1 MARINNKGEY
11 PDDLV
16 ITGRESL
23 IGSDIDGETENYPID
38 LIKDYISQNTDNI
51 EVNNI
56 IQPFYTIIAEGD
68 TILDAVEAVNN
79 SAMFTITGNQVVY
92 FRIPRVKEGENV
104 GGGGSNIATPNTNTL
119 IFDYYWLQ
127 RSGKGTY
134 GIGGS
139 KTVNVSNLLLF
150 KTSEAYSLP
159 PSENG
164 LPPRVIRLVTDNINT
179 PPENILNNYPT
190 NFTITNDEDV
200 YFEIRE
206 VETEGVSGTPPV
218 YTGEMKVYRFVGD
231 AGIYGLTGDDD
242 AVSSD
247 FVAYSINNT
256 GVTRNDFLSLI
267 DVEDT
272 TYSGKLGY
280 APIVSID
287 NAGSIEPKL
296 KLKKIPQFE
305 DIFSGSTVLV
315 GGVTHITGLT
325 YRVWATSYIINN
337 VHYGLPVSKT
347 VTLEDGGVDPRF
359 DVFAIRYEPTS
370 SITAPEI
377 VVIEGTPSSTPVKP
391 TVDLSKEVEVS
402 FKLLLAG
409 ETSDPNVNIEL
420 VFNENTGESTE
431 WNNIFLLSG
440 GDLTDTDDPY
450 IGSSCFSVSQSSIDS
465 AIDKRVSWKNNSDIN
480 FSGSKELTFA
490 LKTDSSWTKYSNLS
504 IKLIDSNSSKYRILN
519 LNPSIISKY
528 GFDHTESGWR
538 LLSIKLSDFIALDLS
553 QTTFDTIEF
562 TLNKLPDVSIDW
574 INFQGGL
581 PETNDKKPVTEIE
594 SGDNIDLEKTGGKV
608 IISTESKLISV
619 LGGTGVIIDNTDPR
633 KPVIN
638 SLAASKPVLS
648 VNGDKVDNT
657 DPQNPVVENEL
668 TNNESDAV
676 KGANSPS
683 GSNVF
688 ATMDDIIDS
697 VDSSLYLIGG
707 VLGLNVGQTT
717 ERFTWSSGTQE
728 FILTNIP
735 TNINY
740 ISVNGQL
747 LSNEEKQWSVD
758 MVNKKVTILD
768 TLDSGD
774 TININ
779 YQFLINT

>member
-1 MARINNKGEY
+1 MARINNKKEY

-16 ITGRESL
+16 ITGKESL
-23 IGSDIDGETENYPID
+23 IGSDIDGKTKNYPID
-38 LIKDYISQNTDNI
+38 FIKDYISQNTDNI
-51 EVNNI
+51 EMNNI
-56 IQPFYTIIAEGD
+56 IRPIYTIMAAGRS
-68 TILDAVEAVNN
+68 LSDAVYAVNN
-79 SAMFTITGNQVVY
+79 SAQFTITGNQVVY
-92 FRIPRVKEGENV
+92 FRIPRLRDVITGEGIEV
-104 GGGGSNIATPNTNTL
+104 SSPSTL
-119 IFDYYWLQ
+119 VYDYYWLQ
-127 RSGKGTY
+127 NSGKGTY

-218 YTGEMKVYRFVGD
+218 YTGEIKVYRFVGD

-287 NAGSIEPKL
+287 NAGFIEPKL

-420 VFNENTGESTE
+420 VFNENTGESGE
-431 WNNIFLLSG
+431 WNNILLLNG

-450 IGSSCFSVSQSSIDS
+450 IGSSCFSVSQSSIDN
-465 AIDKRVSWKNNSDIN
+465 AVDKRVSWKNNSNIN
-480 FSGSKELTFA
+480 FSEDKELVFA
-490 LKTDSSWTKYSNLS
+490 LKTDSSWTKYSSLS
-504 IKLIDSNSSKYRILN
+504 IKLINSSDSKYRLLN
-519 LNPSIISKY
+519 LTPSVISKY
-528 GFDHTESGWR
+528 GFDHTNSGWR

-553 QTTFDTIEF
+553 QTTFDIIEF
-562 TLNKLPDVSIDW
+562 TLNNLPDTSIDW

-581 PETNDKKPVTEIE
+581 PEIPSSKFKVTKEDVGLGEVDNTSDIDKPVSTAQQ
-594 SGDNIDLEKTGGKV
+594 SAIDLKADDNSVVKLTGTQTVAGAKTFSTVPKSSQDASGGTDLVRKSQMDTQLSLKANDNSV
-608 IISTESKLISV
+608 VKTTGTQIVAGAKTFSTVPKSSQDAVVGDDLVRYSHLETILAARNPV
-619 LGGTGVIIDNTDPR
+619 LQGYTIGTLPAAPTIGTLAYVTDGTDSAVDVGTPVGGTGSTVR
-633 KPVIN
+633 RVFY
-638 SLAASKPVLS
+638 
-648 VNGDKVDNT
+648 NGT
-657 DPQNPVVENEL
+657 AW
-668 TNNESDAV
+668 T
-676 KGANSPS
+676 
-683 GSNVF
+683 
-688 ATMDDIIDS
+688 
-697 VDSSLYLIGG
+697 Y
-707 VLGLNVGQTT
+707 
-717 ERFTWSSGTQE
+717 
-728 FILTNIP
+728 
-735 TNINY
+735 
-740 ISVNGQL
+740 
-747 LSNEEKQWSVD
+747 
-758 MVNKKVTILD
+758 
-768 TLDSGD
+768 
-774 TININ
+774 
-779 YQFLINT
+779 